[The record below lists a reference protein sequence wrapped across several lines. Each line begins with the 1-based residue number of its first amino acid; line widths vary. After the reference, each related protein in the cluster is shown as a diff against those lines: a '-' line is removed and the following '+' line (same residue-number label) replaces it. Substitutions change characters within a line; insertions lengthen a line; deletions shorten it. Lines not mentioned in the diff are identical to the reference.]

1 MNATLVL
8 VQPDGSLKEIPL
20 SKVVTV
26 LGRQTDCQL
35 RIPSASVS
43 RHHCEVVLGDGTVK
57 VRDLGS
63 SNGTFVNKQKV
74 DQKDLAPGDLLSIGG
89 LVFILRVDGK
99 PQFIDAEDAIEDG
112 LVEGVQGDE
121 PAAKPSAPTLT
132 PGSASVPRPQ
142 PKAAGRKGLLDADPD
157 GSSVGDFNFLDE
169 DDDDLKKQPKL

>member
-20 SKVVTV
+20 TKQVTV
-26 LGRQTDCQL
+26 MGRQTDCQL
-35 RIPSASVS
+35 RIPSAGVS
-43 RHHCEVVLGDGTVK
+43 RHHCEVVLSEGGVK

-74 DQKDLAPGDLLSIGG
+74 DQKDLSPGDMISIGG
-89 LVFILRVDGK
+89 LVFVLRVDGK

-112 LVEGVQGDE
+112 LVEGVSGDQ

-132 PGSASVPRPQ
+132 PGSAFVPKPQ
-142 PKAAGRKGLLDADPD
+142 PKPAGKKSLIDSDPD

-169 DDDDLKKQPKL
+169 DDEDLKKQPKL